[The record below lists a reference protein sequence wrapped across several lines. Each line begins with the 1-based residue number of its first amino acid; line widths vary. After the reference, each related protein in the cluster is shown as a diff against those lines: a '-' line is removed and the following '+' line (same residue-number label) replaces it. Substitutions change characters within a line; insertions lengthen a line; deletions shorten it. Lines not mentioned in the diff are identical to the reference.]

1 MRSRRERNDK
11 PTDQGEQMTAQHNAR
26 ADSDEFYEMLFVAN
40 PLPMWVFEIA
50 NGRFL
55 TVNAQACRQY
65 GYSEEEFLAMTIFDI
80 RPPEDGAHLAEVRST
95 GAAGHREFG
104 SWRHL
109 KKDGTLIDVEVSS
122 DDVVFQGK
130 AARLVLAN
138 DVTARARM
146 EAALRLSHER
156 FDYVTRATEDAVWD
170 RNIDDN
176 TIWWNRGLQRLFGI
190 PPAEVVETTE
200 WMRERIHPG
209 DREQV
214 VRSMEEAIGGD
225 AEQWA
230 HEYRF
235 RRHDGTY
242 AFVYNRGFVIRD
254 ARGRAVRV
262 VGAITDLSDRKRRED
277 ILREQAT
284 LLDRAKDAILVR
296 GLDHRI
302 RYWNKA
308 AESIYGIPREQ
319 AMGMRV
325 EEIVVSDDLEAFE
338 DADAEVFE
346 KGEWSGRL
354 KQATAGGKVI
364 TVDGHWTLLRDD
376 SGHPAGVLKIHTNVS
391 ERVDLERR
399 LAQSQKL
406 EAIGQLTGG
415 IAHDF
420 NNLLTV
426 IVGNADTLAEELTGQ
441 SEMLPLVEMI
451 RTAGERGAELTS
463 HLLSFARRQALEPRT
478 TRPDQLIDGM
488 RNLLRRTLG
497 ENIELAVEHA
507 PDVAKVSVDPT
518 QFESAL
524 LNLCINARDAMPGG
538 GKLMI
543 ETGNVILDENYTE
556 QRVDVVPGD
565 YVRISIS
572 DTGTGM
578 RAEDVA
584 RAFEPFFTT
593 KARGKGTGL
602 GLSMV
607 YGFAKQSG
615 GHVAIYSELG
625 HGTVVTLYLR
635 QAKGDNE
642 PVAVVEPD
650 NIAGRGERI
659 LLVEDDD
666 LVRVHAMQLRES
678 LDDRV
683 VAASNGPE
691 ALELLRKDI
700 PCDLLFTDVIMP
712 GGMTGPKLA
721 EAAHAL
727 RPGLPVLYTS
737 GYTENAIIHHGRVD
751 PGVNLLH
758 KPYRKPELAAKIRA
772 ALEAKPPRDGDH

>member
-1 MRSRRERNDK
+1 
-11 PTDQGEQMTAQHNAR
+11 MTAQDNAR
-26 ADSDEFYEMLFVAN
+26 GESNEFYEMLFVAN
-40 PLPMWVFEIA
+40 PLPMWVFGIA
-50 NGRFL
+50 TGRFL
-55 TVNAQACRQY
+55 AVNAQACKQY
-65 GYSEEEFLAMTIFDI
+65 GYSEEEFLAMTISDI
-80 RPPEDGAHLAEVRST
+80 RPPDENTRLAGVRST
-95 GAAGHREFG
+95 GPSGHREFG
-104 SWRHL
+104 SWRHVR
-109 KKDGTLIDVEVSS
+109 KDGTIINVEISS
-122 DDVVFQGK
+122 DDIVFRGV
-130 AARLVLAN
+130 AARLVLAQ
-138 DVTARARM
+138 DVTERVRA

-156 FDYVTRATEDAVWD
+156 FDYVTRATADAVWD
-170 RNIDDN
+170 RNIADN
-176 TIWWNRGLQRLFGI
+176 SIWWNDGLQRLFGI
-190 PPAEVVETTE
+190 PSEEVGGSIE
-200 WMRERIHPG
+200 WARERIHPD

-214 VRSMEEAIGGD
+214 ARTIGEAIRSG
-225 AEQWA
+225 AEQWSC
-230 HEYRF
+230 EYRF
-235 RRHDGTY
+235 RRYDGTY
-242 AFVYNRGFVIRD
+242 AFVYDRGFVLRE
-254 ARGRAVRV
+254 AAGRAVRV
-262 VGAITDLSDRKRRED
+262 VGAITDLSDRKQRED
-277 ILREQAT
+277 RLREQAT
-284 LLDRAKDAILVR
+284 LLDRARDAIMVR
-296 GLDHRI
+296 GLDRRI
-302 RYWNKA
+302 RYWNRA
-308 AESIYGIPREQ
+308 AETIYGIPREQ
-319 AMGMRV
+319 AIGKRV
-325 EEIVVSDDLEAFE
+325 EDIVAHDDPVAFE
-338 DADAEVFE
+338 AADAEVFE

-354 KQATAGGKVI
+354 QQTAAGGKTV
-364 TVDGHWTLLRDD
+364 TVDGHWTLLRDENGD
-376 SGHPAGVLKIHTNVS
+376 PAGILKIHTNVS

-426 IVGNADTLAEELTGQ
+426 IVGNADTLSEELQ
-441 SEMLPLVEMI
+441 QQPDVLPLVDMI
-451 RTAGERGAELTS
+451 RTAGERGAELTR
-463 HLLSFARRQALEPRT
+463 HLLAFARRQALEPRT
-478 TRPDQLIDGM
+478 VHPDELVDGM

-497 ENIELAVEHA
+497 ENVELAVNHA
-507 PDVAKVSVDPT
+507 ADVALVSVDPA

-543 ETGNVILDENYTE
+543 ETENVVLDENYAG

-578 RAEDVA
+578 SAEDAA

-607 YGFAKQSG
+607 YGFVKQSG

-635 QAKGDNE
+635 RARGQDE
-642 PVAVVEPD
+642 PVARVEPGD
-650 NIAGRGERI
+650 VAGHGERI

-666 LVRVHAMQLRES
+666 LVRKHAVQLLES
-678 LDDRV
+678 LGYGV
-683 VAASNGPE
+683 VVASNGPE
-691 ALELLRKDI
+691 ALEVLRSGV

-712 GGMTGPKLA
+712 GGMTGPRLA

-737 GYTENAIIHHGRVD
+737 GYTENAIVHHGRVD

-758 KPYRKPELAAKIRA
+758 KPYRKPELAAKLRLVLGA
-772 ALEAKPPRDGDH
+772 ARPRNGT

>member
-1 MRSRRERNDK
+1 
-11 PTDQGEQMTAQHNAR
+11 MTAQDNAR
-26 ADSDEFYEMLFVAN
+26 GESNEFYEMLFVAN
-40 PLPMWVFEIA
+40 PLPMWVFGIA
-50 NGRFL
+50 TGRFL
-55 TVNAQACRQY
+55 AVNAQACKQY
-65 GYSEEEFLAMTIFDI
+65 GYSEEEFLAMTISDI
-80 RPPEDGAHLAEVRST
+80 RPPDENTRLAGVRST
-95 GAAGHREFG
+95 GPSGHREFG

-109 KKDGTLIDVEVSS
+109 RKDGTIINVEISS
-122 DDVVFQGK
+122 DDIVFRGV
-130 AARLVLAN
+130 AARLVLAQ
-138 DVTARARM
+138 DVTERVRT

-156 FDYVTRATEDAVWD
+156 FDYVTRATADAVWD
-170 RNIDDN
+170 RNIADN
-176 TIWWNRGLQRLFGI
+176 SIWWNDGLQRLFGI
-190 PPAEVVETTE
+190 PSEEVRGTIE
-200 WMRERIHPG
+200 WARERIHPD

-214 VRSMEEAIGGD
+214 ARTIGEAIRSG
-225 AEQWA
+225 AEQWSC
-230 HEYRF
+230 EYRF
-235 RRHDGTY
+235 RRYDGTY
-242 AFVYNRGFVIRD
+242 AFVYDRGFVLRE
-254 ARGRAVRV
+254 AAGRAVRV
-262 VGAITDLSDRKRRED
+262 VGAITDLSDRKQRED
-277 ILREQAT
+277 RLREQAT
-284 LLDRAKDAILVR
+284 LLDRARDAIMVR
-296 GLDHRI
+296 GLDRRI
-302 RYWNKA
+302 RYWNRA
-308 AESIYGIPREQ
+308 AETIYGIPREQ
-319 AMGMRV
+319 AIGKRV
-325 EEIVVSDDLEAFE
+325 EDIVAHDDPVAFE
-338 DADAEVFE
+338 AADAEVFE

-354 KQATAGGKVI
+354 QQTAAGGKTV
-364 TVDGHWTLLRDD
+364 TVDGHWTLLRDEN
-376 SGHPAGVLKIHTNVS
+376 GNPAGILKIHTNVS

-426 IVGNADTLAEELTGQ
+426 IVGNADTLSEELQ
-441 SEMLPLVEMI
+441 QQPDVLPLVDMI
-451 RTAGERGAELTS
+451 RTAGERGAELTR
-463 HLLSFARRQALEPRT
+463 HLLAFARRQALEPRT
-478 TRPDQLIDGM
+478 VHPDELVDGM

-497 ENIELAVEHA
+497 ENVELAVNHA
-507 PDVAKVSVDPT
+507 ADVALVSVDPA

-543 ETGNVILDENYTE
+543 ETENVVLDENYAG

-578 RAEDVA
+578 SAEDAA

-607 YGFAKQSG
+607 YGFVKQSG

-635 QAKGDNE
+635 RARGQDE
-642 PVAVVEPD
+642 PVARVEPGD
-650 NIAGRGERI
+650 VAGHGERI

-666 LVRVHAMQLRES
+666 LVRKHAVQLLES
-678 LDDRV
+678 LGYGV
-683 VAASNGPE
+683 VVASNGPE
-691 ALELLRKDI
+691 ALEVLRSGV

-712 GGMTGPKLA
+712 GGMTGPRLA

-737 GYTENAIIHHGRVD
+737 GYTENAIVHHGRVD

-758 KPYRKPELAAKIRA
+758 KPYRKPELAAKLRLVLGA
-772 ALEAKPPRDGDH
+772 ARPRNGT

>member
-1 MRSRRERNDK
+1 MVTEDK
-11 PTDQGEQMTAQHNAR
+11 AR
-26 ADSDEFYEMLFVAN
+26 AGSSEFYEMLFVAN

-50 NGRFL
+50 SGRFL
-55 TVNAQACRQY
+55 AVNAQACKQY
-65 GYSEEEFLAMTIFDI
+65 GYSEEEFLAMTIADI
-80 RPPEDGAHLAEVRST
+80 RPPEDRAHLSEVRST
-95 GAAGHREFG
+95 GPSGHREFG

-109 KKDGTLIDVEVSS
+109 KKDGTIINVEVSS
-122 DDVVFQGK
+122 DDIVFRGTG
-130 AARLVLAN
+130 ARLVLAS
-138 DVTARARM
+138 DVTERVRI

-156 FDYVTRATEDAVWD
+156 FAYVTRATEDALWD
-170 RNIDDN
+170 RNIADN
-176 TIWWNRGLQRLFGI
+176 TIWWNEGLQRLFGGD
-190 PPAEVVETTE
+190 VVPSVE
-200 WMRERIHPG
+200 WARERIHPD
-209 DREQV
+209 DREQI
-214 VRSMEEAIGGD
+214 VRRMDEVIGSD
-225 AEQWA
+225 AQQWTC
-230 HEYRF
+230 EYRF
-235 RRHDGTY
+235 LRHDGTY
-242 AFVYNRGFVIRD
+242 AFVYERGFVIRD
-254 ARGRAVRV
+254 SDGRAVRIL
-262 VGAITDLSDRKRRED
+262 GAITDLSDRKRRED
-277 ILREQAT
+277 ALREHAM

-308 AESIYGIPREQ
+308 AETIYGIPREQ
-319 AMGMRV
+319 AIGKQV
-325 EEIVVSDDLEAFE
+325 EEIVGHDDPAAFE
-338 DADAEVFE
+338 EADAQVFE

-354 KQATAGGKVI
+354 QQTAAGGKPI
-364 TVDGHWTLLRDD
+364 IVDGHWTLLRDE
-376 SGHPAGVLKIHTNVS
+376 GGNPVGVLKIHTNVS

-426 IVGNADTLAEELTGQ
+426 IVGNADTLAEDLPDRPDV
-441 SEMLPLVEMI
+441 LPLVDMI
-451 RTAGERGAELTS
+451 RTAGERGAELTR
-463 HLLSFARRQALEPRT
+463 HLLAFARRQALEPRT
-478 TRPDQLIDGM
+478 VRPDQLVDGM

-497 ENIELAVEHA
+497 ENVELAVEHA
-507 PDVAKVSVDPT
+507 ADVAKVSVDPT

-543 ETGNVILDENYTE
+543 ESENVILDENYTG
-556 QRVDVVPGD
+556 QRVDVAPGD

-578 RAEDVA
+578 SAEDAA

-593 KARGKGTGL
+593 KARGQGTGL

-607 YGFAKQSG
+607 YGFVKQSG

-625 HGTVVTLYLR
+625 HGTVVALYLR
-635 QAKGDNE
+635 QAKGRDE
-642 PVAVVEPD
+642 PVKLVESG
-650 NIAGRGERI
+650 NVAGRGERI

-666 LVRVHAMQLRES
+666 LVRAHAMQLLSS
-678 LDDRV
+678 LGYGV

-691 ALELLRKDI
+691 AMELLRKDV

-721 EAAHAL
+721 EAAHEL

-737 GYTENAIIHHGRVD
+737 GYTENAIVHHGRVD

-758 KPYRKPELAAKIRA
+758 KPYRKPELAAKLRA
-772 ALEAKPPRDGDH
+772 VLDENRSKDGGN